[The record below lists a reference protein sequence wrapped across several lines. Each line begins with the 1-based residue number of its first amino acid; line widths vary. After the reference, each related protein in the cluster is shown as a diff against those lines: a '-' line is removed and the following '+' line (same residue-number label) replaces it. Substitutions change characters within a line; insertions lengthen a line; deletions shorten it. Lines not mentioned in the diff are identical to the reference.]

1 MRSVMIMRRAAGLLA
16 LAPLVAALHTSPA
29 GAAPPQLQITD
40 LGTLAGGCCSFAEA
54 VNDRGEV
61 VGTSDVGDTISHAFL
76 WRDGEMTDLGTLG
89 GLSSVGQDI
98 NERGEVVGFSNPPG
112 TFDLH
117 AFLWRDGE
125 MTDLGTLGGP
135 DSFAT
140 GINDRGDVV
149 GYSSTAAGETH
160 AFRWRNG
167 TMTDLGGGT
176 TSLAYAVNNRGAIA
190 GDSDQ
195 APTVWLRG
203 ATRSLELP
211 SEAEFGSALDINDR
225 GDVAGYGGFPS
236 GFSINRATLWRN
248 DVPVDL
254 GTLGGANSQA
264 FGVNDRGQVVGFA
277 DTPTSSQAF
286 LWQRGTMT
294 SLATLAGGSS
304 GATDINNRG
313 QVVGNATSAEGF
325 FHAVLWR

>member
-1 MRSVMIMRRAAGLLA
+1 MRSVLIVRRAASLLA
-16 LAPLVAALHTSPA
+16 LAPLVAALHASPA
-29 GAAPPQLQITD
+29 AAAPPELQVTD

-54 VNDRGEV
+54 VNERGDV

-98 NERGEVVGFSNPPG
+98 NERGDVVGYSNPPD

-140 GINDRGDVV
+140 GVNDRGDVV
-149 GYSSTAAGETH
+149 GYSSTAAGEIH
-160 AFRWRNG
+160 AFLWRDG

-190 GDSDQ
+190 GDADQ

-203 ATRSLELP
+203 TSVSLDLP
-211 SEAEFGSALDINDR
+211 PGAEFGSALAINDR

-236 GFSINRATLWRN
+236 GLSINRATLWRHG
-248 DVPVDL
+248 VPVDL
-254 GTLGGANSQA
+254 GTLGGPNSQA
-264 FGVNDRGQVVGFA
+264 FGVNNRGQVVGVA
-277 DTPTSSQAF
+277 ETPTSSQAF
-286 LWQRGTMT
+286 LWQHGTMT
-294 SLATLAGGSS
+294 SLPSLAGGSS

-313 QVVGNATSAEGF
+313 QVVGNSTSADGF
-325 FHAVLWR
+325 PHAVLWR